1 MKYVI
6 GVDFGSESARAILM
20 NTETGICHKS
30 VSQTY
35 EHGIITGKL
44 FGKPLK
50 HDTVLQ
56 HPNDYL
62 SVLTTLVH
70 QLLEEPG
77 VSAQQIIGI
86 GIDFT
91 SCTVVPVDEE
101 FTPLLH
107 QQRFWE
113 NPHAYVKLWKHH
125 AAEEEA
131 KKLNEQ
137 CRQDKW
143 IERYGHIVS
152 SEWLLPKIME
162 IANDDPHF
170 FNEVAYFMEAGDWL
184 VSTLTGTLSRSSCF
198 AGYKGMWSK
207 QDGFISNEQLRKIHH
222 ALPMIYD
229 TKLRGTVQS
238 IGQRAGYLTEEIASR
253 LRLTTKTAVGVA
265 IIDAH
270 AALLGAGVSQP
281 NELVMVM
288 GTSTCHLMVHDK
300 EIFVPGISGV
310 VEDGILPGAFAYE
323 SGQVAVGDLFAYF
336 MKNHVPSNVVE
347 ESEERDISIFQLLEE
362 QATALQPGENQLI
375 VLDYHNG
382 NRTPYVNGQLSG
394 VVVGETLTT
403 TTAMLYRGYLES
415 FVNATRVIIELYEA
429 HGLPVQRLIAT
440 GGIPQKNKL
449 LMQLYADILQKEI
462 EVCVEQQVPAVG
474 AAILGAM
481 AATPE
486 DGGFTHIEDAI
497 EKLCQKEVLIY
508 QPNVATKKIY
518 DELFSCYK
526 ELSEYFAEKSAMMGK
541 LKQLKYTEEKM
552 GNVK

>member
-1 MKYVI
+1 MKFVI

-20 NTETGICHKS
+20 NIETGICHKS
-30 VSQTY
+30 AMQAY
-35 EHGIITGKL
+35 EHGIITGNL
-44 FGKPLK
+44 LGKPLK
-50 HDTVLQ
+50 HDSVLQ
-56 HPNDYL
+56 HPDDYL
-62 SVLTTLVH
+62 YVLTTLV
-70 QLLEEPG
+70 QKLLEEPR
-77 VSAQQIIGI
+77 VSPQQIIGI

-91 SCTVVPVDEE
+91 SCTVVPVDEQLV
-101 FTPLLH
+101 PLLH
-107 QQRFWE
+107 QQHFVK

-137 CRQDKW
+137 CHQEKW
-143 IERYGHIVS
+143 MERYGHIVS

-162 IANDDPHF
+162 IANDDPELF
-170 FNEVAYFMEAGDWL
+170 KEVAYFMEAGDWL
-184 VSTLTGTLSRSSCF
+184 VSKLTGTLSRSSCF

-207 QDGFISNEQLRKIHH
+207 QDGYISNEQLGKIHH

-238 IGQRAGYLTEEIASR
+238 VGQRAGYLTEEIATQ
-253 LRLTTKTAVGVA
+253 LHLTTKTAVGVA

-300 EIFVPGISGV
+300 EVFVPGISGV
-310 VEDGILPGAFAYE
+310 VEDGVLHGVFAYE

-336 MKNHVPSNVVE
+336 MKNHVPSSVVE
-347 ESEERDISIFQLLEE
+347 ESKKRDISIFQLLEE
-362 QATALQPGENQLI
+362 QAIALKPGENQLI

-415 FVNATRVIIELYEA
+415 VVYATRVIIELYEA
-429 HGLPVQRLIAT
+429 HGLPVQKLIAT

-486 DGGFTHIEDAI
+486 DGGFMHFEEAI
-497 EKLCQKEVLIY
+497 ENLCQKEVLLY
-508 QPNVATKKIY
+508 QPNKATKEVY

-526 ELSEYFAEKSAMMGK
+526 ELSEYFGEKSSMMGK
-541 LKQLKYTEEKM
+541 LKQLKYIEKKM
-552 GNVK
+552 GNV